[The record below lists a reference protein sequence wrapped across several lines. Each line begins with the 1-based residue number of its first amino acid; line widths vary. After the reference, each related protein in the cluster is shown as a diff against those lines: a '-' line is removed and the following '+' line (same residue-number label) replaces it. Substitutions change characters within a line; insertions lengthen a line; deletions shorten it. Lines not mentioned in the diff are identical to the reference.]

1 MSSKMPTTPPPE
13 KDVLTTVKY
22 KKKARHGHGKDMTD
36 IHNIRQVA
44 GCLPIDPV
52 SRRFLLISSSKN
64 PDAWVIPKGGWEV
77 DETQE
82 HAALR
87 ETWEEAGLKGKI
99 TGQLGVFVERY
110 RKKIR
115 AHHWIFEMEI
125 SEIVK
130 KYPERKKRDRRW
142 FTYEEALVATQ
153 NNNYIQEAIKLSSI
167 SPHGSRI
174 RLQRV
179 VTADKEL
186 SIPSPSVTPS
196 QSSSLLPTT
205 GSKEPIV
212 RPHTLEH
219 RKSLDAFNTLK
230 ELMESSPITS
240 N

>member
-1 MSSKMPTTPPPE
+1 MTPQPTTPPSE
-13 KDVLTTVKY
+13 KSVQTTVKY
-22 KKKARHGHGKDMTD
+22 KKKARHGHGQDMTD

-87 ETWEEAGLKGKI
+87 ETWEEAGLKGVI
-99 TGQLGVFVERY
+99 SCQLGIFVERY
-110 RKKIR
+110 KKKIK

-125 SEIVK
+125 TEIAK

-142 FTYEEALVATQ
+142 FRYEEALEATK

-167 SPHGSRI
+167 SPQGSRI
-174 RLQRV
+174 RSQRV
-179 VTADKEL
+179 AAEKEL
-186 SIPSPSVTPS
+186 SIPSPSLSPS
-196 QSSSLLPTT
+196 QSTSSLRSEASGGPV
-205 GSKEPIV
+205 I
-212 RPHTLEH
+212 RPPSSLEH
-219 RKSLDAFNTLK
+219 KKSVDAFNTLK
-230 ELMESSPITS
+230 ELMESSPISS